1 MFDVLNMSLNKF
13 NLDYCLCSF
22 PLFWIGELFV
32 LVFAVELR
40 FFDDTKLFDALSQ
53 IKNDAADDDCDS
65 TCTDANVV
73 NNSRIETKVLAETKG
88 QAKNQLRLSDD

>member
-1 MFDVLNMSLNKF
+1 MGTLQTKF
-13 NLDYCLCSF
+13 TF
-22 PLFWIGELFV
+22 PEL
-32 LVFAVELR
+32 
-40 FFDDTKLFDALSQ
+40 LFDALSQ